1 MQPRVPIDFSEV
13 KSKAAIRLVLYK
25 KSSVTEL
32 SQGGSSHMFNDIFWF
47 ARDEFHVKESELI
60 VDSVEFIDH
69 SLNLVVFLECN
80 VRQESQDPCE

>member
-1 MQPRVPIDFSEV
+1 
-13 KSKAAIRLVLYK
+13 
-25 KSSVTEL
+25 
-32 SQGGSSHMFNDIFWF
+32 MFNDIFWF